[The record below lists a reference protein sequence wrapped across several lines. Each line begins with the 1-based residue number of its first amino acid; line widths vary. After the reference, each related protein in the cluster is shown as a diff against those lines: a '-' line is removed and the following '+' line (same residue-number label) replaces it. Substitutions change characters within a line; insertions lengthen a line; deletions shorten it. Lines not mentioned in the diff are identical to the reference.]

1 MTNTVSA
8 GYQDELSLLTGG
20 VGIGYIQHG
29 DGDRQGQVPDLN
41 SHRG

>member
-1 MTNTVSA
+1 M
-8 GYQDELSLLTGG
+8 GGSLNCGTAVPLTSG

-41 SHRG
+41 SPSLAD